1 MASLHVKKGDR
12 VKVITGKDKG
22 VIAEVIAVDPAS
34 ERVTVQGV
42 NLVKKHRR
50 ESQTA
55 AGRKVEGGIITVE
68 APIHVSNVQLVVKVD
83 GKEVQ
88 TITMEKTLPMILQW
102 DESFDIGSD
111 TLTGVNDAD
120 YKPPFTL
127 TAKLNKLTIKVDRP
141 ELSPEDIKEL
151 EDAMKGAADAK

>member
-12 VKVITGKDKG
+12 VKVISGKDKG
-22 VIAEVIAVDPAS
+22 VIAEVIAVDPAAQ
-34 ERVTVQGV
+34 RVTVQGV

-83 GKEVQ
+83 GKEVVTRVGYKRVDVTKRRPDGTEYTAQ
-88 TITMEKTLPMILQW
+88 RSVRVARKTGEEI
-102 DESFDIGSD
+102 
-111 TLTGVNDAD
+111 
-120 YKPPFTL
+120 
-127 TAKLNKLTIKVDRP
+127 
-141 ELSPEDIKEL
+141 
-151 EDAMKGAADAK
+151 

>member
-1 MASLHVKKGDR
+1 MKSLHVKKGDR
-12 VKVITGKDKG
+12 VKVIAGKDKG
-22 VIAEVIAVDPAS
+22 VIAEVIAVDPAA

-83 GKEVQ
+83 GKEVVTRVGYKRVDVTKRRPDGTEYTAQ
-88 TITMEKTLPMILQW
+88 RSVRVARKTGEEI
-102 DESFDIGSD
+102 
-111 TLTGVNDAD
+111 
-120 YKPPFTL
+120 
-127 TAKLNKLTIKVDRP
+127 
-141 ELSPEDIKEL
+141 
-151 EDAMKGAADAK
+151 

>member
-22 VIAEVIAVDPAS
+22 VIAEVIAVDPAAQ
-34 ERVTVQGV
+34 RVTVQGV

-55 AGRKVEGGIITVE
+55 AGRKIEGGVITVE

-83 GKEVQ
+83 GKEVVTRIGHKRVDVTKRRPDGSEYTAQ
-88 TITMEKTLPMILQW
+88 RSVRIARKTGEEI
-102 DESFDIGSD
+102 
-111 TLTGVNDAD
+111 
-120 YKPPFTL
+120 
-127 TAKLNKLTIKVDRP
+127 
-141 ELSPEDIKEL
+141 
-151 EDAMKGAADAK
+151 

>member
-1 MASLHVKKGDR
+1 MSLHVKKGDR

-83 GKEVQ
+83 GKEVVTRVRHDRVEVTKRRPDGSEYQ
-88 TITMEKTLPMILQW
+88 SERSVRIARKTGEEI
-102 DESFDIGSD
+102 
-111 TLTGVNDAD
+111 
-120 YKPPFTL
+120 
-127 TAKLNKLTIKVDRP
+127 
-141 ELSPEDIKEL
+141 
-151 EDAMKGAADAK
+151 